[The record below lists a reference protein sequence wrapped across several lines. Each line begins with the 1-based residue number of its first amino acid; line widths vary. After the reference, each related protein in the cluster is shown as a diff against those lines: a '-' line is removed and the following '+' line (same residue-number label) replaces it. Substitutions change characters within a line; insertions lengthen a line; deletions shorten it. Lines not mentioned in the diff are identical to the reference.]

1 MERLINDDNKIQ
13 TLTYLHCKARKHLCK
28 RHTQYRD
35 RKEQENKERQRQIDR
50 DGDRDRRKK
59 FDDDKIKTITSC
71 LHCLTMKH
79 L

>member
-28 RHTQYRD
+28 RHIQYRD

-50 DGDRDRRKK
+50 DGDRDRRK
-59 FDDDKIKTITSC
+59 ILMMIR
-71 LHCLTMKH
+71 
-79 L
+79 